1 MARLSIIIIFSM
13 FLIHT
18 SCQSP
23 QSRETLHTNQNPEE
37 TMTQELSHISF
48 SDGSL
53 LKNMNKISGITDTI
67 LIFVNKPDSA
77 VITLLSAADTA
88 NIRIAQLFLPDGTV
102 DGPFGKDLKY
112 RFKDTG
118 DYYITVNENL
128 MVGNHYTGPY
138 QVKMV
143 ITNHGH

>member
-1 MARLSIIIIFSM
+1 MVRLSVLVIFSM

-18 SCQSP
+18 ACESP
-23 QSRETLHTNQNPEE
+23 HSREPLHANQNSEDSV
-37 TMTQELSHISF
+37 TQEPSHISF
-48 SDGSL
+48 YGGSF

-67 LIFVNKPDSA
+67 LISVNKPDSA
-77 VITLLSAADTA
+77 VITLLSPADTA
-88 NIRIAQLFLPDGTV
+88 NIRIAQLFSPDGTV